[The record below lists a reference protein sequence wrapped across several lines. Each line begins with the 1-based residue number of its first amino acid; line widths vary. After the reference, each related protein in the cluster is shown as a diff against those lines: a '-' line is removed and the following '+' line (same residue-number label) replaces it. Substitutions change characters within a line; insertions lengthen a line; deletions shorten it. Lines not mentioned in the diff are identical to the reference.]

1 MRAGSRTIAAVALTS
16 SLVRLPAAAASAF
29 GKYRLLVKLG
39 QGGMAEVF
47 LAAHRDGLGFE
58 KLVVVKRLKAAV
70 AADPDGVA
78 MFLDEAR
85 IAARLNHPNLVQT
98 YELGSVDEEPYL
110 AMEYLEG
117 QPLDRLIHRLGY
129 GQHLHVY
136 LAILSDALAG
146 LHHAHELCDFDGK
159 PLEVVHRDVS
169 PHNLFVTYEGQV
181 KVVDFGIAKW
191 QSRSA
196 EATSTGVV
204 KGKVSYM
211 APEQALCAPLDR
223 RADLFAMGVILWEVA
238 AGERLWGSL
247 SDMQIL
253 QRMAIG
259 ELPKL
264 RERRPDAPEALI
276 AICGRALSLDPA
288 GRYATAAEMRD
299 EIEALLSSLG
309 RRPTAAEVGQLV
321 AEAFAERRAEARVII
336 GDQLARLKAGEAEA
350 LNDELPVLDD
360 RAGPVSVRGRSA
372 SQRRELPP
380 ASGAA
385 SAAPATP
392 VEPEPRAA
400 AAAAQAAAAATPSQS
415 SPFTKKSVA
424 PGPQRRSRTAAA
436 VLLGGVVAGAGLVAV
451 LRGLLAPSQEAAAVS
466 APQASAAAPAPPR
479 ALVELRIEVTPP
491 DARIFLDD
499 VAVPSNPFAAKFPRD
514 GTGHRIR
521 AEATG
526 YTPDARL
533 VVFDRDVR
541 VEIALA
547 PVTTHG
553 DPTAPSAAPVTE
565 ASWKRPREARASSS
579 AGSAP
584 EARAGSGAAAP
595 TPTTPTPQGPKVD
608 STDPW
613 AKRP

>member
-1 MRAGSRTIAAVALTS
+1 MRAGSPTIAAVALSS
-16 SLVRLPAAAASAF
+16 SLVHLPAAAASAF

-58 KLVVVKRLKAAV
+58 KLVVIKRLKAAV

-129 GQHLHVY
+129 DQHLQVY

-146 LHHAHELCDFDGK
+146 LHHAHELCDFDGTR
-159 PLEVVHRDVS
+159 LDVVHRDVS
-169 PHNLFVTYEGQV
+169 PHNLFVTYEGQA

-253 QRMAIG
+253 QRMAMG

-299 EIEALLSSLG
+299 EIEALISDLG

-321 AEAFAERRAEARVII
+321 AEAFADRRAEARVII
-336 GDQLARLKAGEAEA
+336 GDQLARLKAGEAEV

-372 SQRRELPP
+372 SQRRELAP
-380 ASGAA
+380 ASEAEP
-385 SAAPATP
+385 AAPPMPA
-392 VEPEPRAA
+392 EPEPRAA
-400 AAAAQAAAAATPSQS
+400 ARAARAAAEA

-424 PGPQRRSRTAAA
+424 PGPQRRSRAAAA
-436 VLLGGVVAGAGLVAV
+436 VLLGGVVAGASLFAA
-451 LRGLLAPSQEAAAVS
+451 LRGLLAPAQDAAAVP

-521 AEATG
+521 AEAAG

-541 VEIALA
+541 VEIALS
-547 PVTTHG
+547 PVTTPG
-553 DPTAPSAAPVTE
+553 DSPAPSTAAVTE
-565 ASWKRPREARASSS
+565 ASWKRPRDARASSS

-584 EARAGSGAAAP
+584 GARAGSSAAAP
-595 TPTTPTPQGPKVD
+595 APTTSTPPGLKVD
-608 STDPW
+608 PTDPW
-613 AKRP
+613 ATRP